1 MLDKNENIYTDTHTH
16 ELRLFRRNRSHN
28 DWFPCINK
36 DNTSILINLSNCCT
50 PNCRHWILFHVL
62 HTYFSCTWL
71 SGVSALGNLCI
82 FVECFYKNHTFW
94 HVSHLL
100 NSPPSEMSIQISI
113 TLEYFTIAP
122 LLCESHYVLA
132 LRLHCSFQLNTT
144 VYNSFA
150 NPKCLINCINVMTT
164 KSLYSIYTNK
174 TGKYCFWIFGN
185 LWRQCFSP
193 LRFVCFVQS
202 AVYLSTDWANFHLE
216 PHANESEP
224 FGETKKS
231 LTKPNFKLRIL
242 TEEFNHS

>member
-28 DWFPCINK
+28 DWFLCINE

-71 SGVSALGNLCI
+71 SSVSALGNLCI

-113 TLEYFTIAP
+113 TLDYFTIAP

-144 VYNSFA
+144 VYNSLA
-150 NPKCLINCINVMTT
+150 NPKCLINWINVMTT
-164 KSLYSIYTNK
+164 KSLYSIYTNR
-174 TGKYCFWIFGN
+174 TGKYCFWFLDIYDASVFLLYVSFVSFN
-185 LWRQCFSP
+185 QLCICLLSEQISISSRMQMNRNPSERQ
-193 LRFVCFVQS
+193 
-202 AVYLSTDWANFHLE
+202 E
-216 PHANESEP
+216 
-224 FGETKKS
+224 KS
-231 LTKPNFKLRIL
+231 LTKPNCKLRIL